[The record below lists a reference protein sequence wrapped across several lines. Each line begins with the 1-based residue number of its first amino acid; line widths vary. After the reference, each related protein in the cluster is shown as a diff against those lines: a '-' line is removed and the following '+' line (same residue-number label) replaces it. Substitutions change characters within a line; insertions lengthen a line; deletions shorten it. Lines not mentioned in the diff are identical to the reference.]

1 MLTDKHV
8 QYARK
13 DNEQICFLF
22 FYLINEKMVLAGLEH
37 ATFKHVTMLEHDV
50 ASRTNDA
57 FIFNF

>member
-13 DNEQICFLF
+13 DNEQIF
-22 FYLINEKMVLAGLEH
+22 FFFFLINEKMVLAGLEH